1 VQLSNTAWLRICRKT
16 TGVALAIRSVR
27 DVVALAAFLIV
38 TMGPAARP
46 GVAQTPAQDV
56 TAAMQGQLGDQVLNG
71 CNTELARFCAEVTPD
86 EGRLLACLYAHGD
99 KLTGQCDYAL
109 YDAAARLERAI
120 GAITYVAS
128 ECRAELEAH
137 CADVDVGEGRVAQCL
152 KDHAGELSPGC
163 GQALAE
169 AGVE

>member
-1 VQLSNTAWLRICRKT
+1 M
-16 TGVALAIRSVR
+16 RSVR
-27 DVVALAAFLIV
+27 DVVALAALLII

-46 GVAQTPAQDV
+46 GVAQTPAEDV
-56 TAAMQGQLGDQVLNG
+56 TAAMQGQLADQVLNG

-99 KLTGQCDYAL
+99 KLTKQCDYAL
-109 YDAAARLERAI
+109 YNAAARLERAI

-128 ECRAELEAH
+128 ECRAEIETH
-137 CADVDVGEGRVAQCL
+137 CAGIAAGQGRVAQCL

-163 GQALAE
+163 DQALTE